1 MRIVLFL
8 ISIMFLSSCSK
19 KLYFEDNKETIKFKN
34 TDSHISVNLKIN
46 QYNKGNFYFDTGSG
60 WLAIDSAFAE
70 NQKMSFENSFESE
83 MGGVGN
89 DVTKNIRIM
98 DTIDFSLG
106 NYNFYSE
113 YNTVIDLKN
122 ILGKYI
128 DGIVGFHNFRGAPF
142 KIDYVTRKITLNP
155 EIEEDYQEIKIKFN
169 GYDMFLPMEIIL
181 SNGKTIQGNFL
192 IDTGSSSTAL
202 TSEFINNNGVINS
215 KKATYINNGG
225 MGGLSQGYSLFVQH
239 INIDKFNLN
248 DKLIDV
254 VSDTLGALSK
264 DENYIGI
271 IGNDVL
277 DDFDII
283 YAPSQSKIWIKPN
296 KNFNKPTEDLYKG
309 FAMIEVVDTNKGWLV
324 GGIYEECDAYKQGL
338 RHRDEIIEIN
348 NKPVQKLN
356 REKFVKKLKPNQ
368 KLKLKVK
375 RENEYFEINTH
386 LNVFLKKDD

>member
-1 MRIVLFL
+1 MRTVLFL

-46 QYNKGNFYFDTGSG
+46 QYNKGNFYFDTGSA
-60 WLAIDSAFAE
+60 WLIIDDTYYK

-89 DVTKNIRIM
+89 GLTTTIRIL
-98 DTIDFSLG
+98 DTINFAIE
-106 NYNFYSE
+106 NHNFYSE
-113 YNTVIDLKN
+113 YNITNDLKK
-122 ILGKYI
+122 ILGEKI
-128 DGIVGFHNFRGAPF
+128 DGIVGFHNFRNVPF
-142 KIDYVTRKITLNP
+142 KVDYVAQKITLNP
-155 EIEEDYQEIKIKFN
+155 EVEDNYEEIAIEFD
-169 GYDMFLPMEIIL
+169 GYRMYLPIEL
-181 SNGKTIQGNFL
+181 RFSNGNTIKGNFL

-225 MGGLSQGYSLFVQH
+225 MGGLSQGYSLFVPELK
-239 INIDKFNLN
+239 IGKYKLTNR
-248 DKLIDV
+248 LIDI
-254 VSDTLGALSK
+254 SIDTLGALSK

-356 REKFVKKLKPNQ
+356 REKFIKKLKPNQ

-375 RENEYFEINTH
+375 RKNEYFEINTH

>member
-46 QYNKGNFYFDTGSG
+46 QYNKGNFYFDTGSA
-60 WLAIDSAFAE
+60 WLIIDDTYYK

-89 DVTKNIRIM
+89 DVTKNIRIL
-98 DTIDFSLG
+98 DTINFSIDNL
-106 NYNFYSE
+106 NFYSE
-113 YNTVIDLKN
+113 YNITGNLKN
-122 ILGKYI
+122 SLGKNI
-128 DGIVGFHNFRGAPF
+128 DGVVGFHNFRNVSF
-142 KIDYVTRKITLNP
+142 KIDYVDQKITFNP
-155 EIEEDYQEIKIKFN
+155 EVEGDYQEIAIGFD
-169 GYDMFLPMEIIL
+169 GYRMFLRMEIEF
-181 SNGKTIQGNFL
+181 SNKKMTQGNFI

-356 REKFVKKLKPNQ
+356 REKFIKKLKPNQ

-375 RENEYFEINTH
+375 RKNEYFEINTH

>member
-1 MRIVLFL
+1 MLKNQPLIR

-142 KIDYVTRKITLNP
+142 KIDYVTQKITLNP

-192 IDTGSSSTAL
+192 IDTGSKKIAL
-202 TSEFINNNGVINS
+202 TSEFTNNKGIINS
-215 KKATYINNGG
+215 KRTTYKNNGG
-225 MGGLSQGYSLFVQH
+225 AGGVSQGYTFFVPELK
-239 INIDKFNLN
+239 IDKYKLTNR
-248 DKLIDV
+248 LIDI
-254 VSDTLGALSK
+254 SIDTLGSLYK
-264 DENYIGI
+264 DE
-271 IGNDVL
+271 
-277 DDFDII
+277 
-283 YAPSQSKIWIKPN
+283 K
-296 KNFNKPTEDLYKG
+296 
-309 FAMIEVVDTNKGWLV
+309 
-324 GGIYEECDAYKQGL
+324 
-338 RHRDEIIEIN
+338 
-348 NKPVQKLN
+348 
-356 REKFVKKLKPNQ
+356 
-368 KLKLKVK
+368 
-375 RENEYFEINTH
+375 
-386 LNVFLKKDD
+386 

>member
-1 MRIVLFL
+1 MKYFL
-8 ISIMFLSSCSK
+8 LLIYILFLSSCSK
-19 KLYFEDNKETIKFKN
+19 KLFSNNEQTIKFKN
-34 TDSHISVNLKIN
+34 TDSHISVNLKIEN
-46 QYNKGNFYFDTGSG
+46 YNKGCFYFDTGSG
-60 WLAIDSAFAE
+60 WLAIDNTFYK
-70 NQKMSFENSFESE
+70 NQKMSFNNFTESE
-83 MGGVGN
+83 IIGVGN
-89 DVTKNIRIM
+89 NVVKNTRIM

-192 IDTGSSSTAL
+192 IDTGSKKIAL
-202 TSEFINNNGVINS
+202 TSEFTNNKGIINS
-215 KKATYINNGG
+215 KRTTYKNNGG
-225 MGGLSQGYSLFVQH
+225 AGGVSQGYTFFVPELK
-239 INIDKFNLN
+239 IDKYKLTNR
-248 DKLIDV
+248 LIDI
-254 VSDTLGALSK
+254 SIDTLGALSK

-356 REKFVKKLKPNQ
+356 REKFIKKLKPNQ

-375 RENEYFEINTH
+375 RKNEYFEINTH

>member
-1 MRIVLFL
+1 MRTVLFL

-46 QYNKGNFYFDTGSG
+46 QYNKGNFYFDTGSA
-60 WLAIDSAFAE
+60 WLIIDDTYYK

-89 DVTKNIRIM
+89 GLTTTIRIL
-98 DTIDFSLG
+98 DTINFAIE
-106 NYNFYSE
+106 NHNFYSE
-113 YNTVIDLKN
+113 YNITNDLKK
-122 ILGKYI
+122 IFGEKI
-128 DGIVGFHNFRGAPF
+128 DGIVGFHNFRNVPF
-142 KIDYVTRKITLNP
+142 KVDYVAQKITLNP
-155 EIEEDYQEIKIKFN
+155 EVEDNYEEIAIEFD
-169 GYDMFLPMEIIL
+169 GYRMYLPIEL
-181 SNGKTIQGNFL
+181 RFSNGNTIKGNFL

-225 MGGLSQGYSLFVQH
+225 IGGVSQGYTFFVPELRIGKH
-239 INIDKFNLN
+239 KLTNR
-248 DKLIDV
+248 LIDI
-254 VSDTLGALSK
+254 SIDTLGGLSK
-264 DENYIGI
+264 DESYIGLV
-271 IGNDVL
+271 GNDIL
-277 DDFDII
+277 NDFDIV
-283 YAPSQSKIWIKPN
+283 YYPSKNKIWVVPN
-296 KNFNKPTEDLYKG
+296 RMFEKPTDDLFYG
-309 FAMIEVVDTNKGWLV
+309 FSMLDSENAKGWFV
-324 GGIYEECDAYKQGL
+324 GSIYEECDAYKQGL